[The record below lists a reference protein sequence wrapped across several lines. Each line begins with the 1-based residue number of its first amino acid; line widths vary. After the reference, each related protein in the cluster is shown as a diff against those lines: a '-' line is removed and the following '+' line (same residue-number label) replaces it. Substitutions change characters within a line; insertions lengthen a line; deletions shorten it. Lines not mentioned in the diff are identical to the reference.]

1 MNVIS
6 TIQVLKKLYL
16 ADLFLLLPILY
27 SFKVAVN
34 DKDFA
39 QMAVTVCLVFFAWG
53 FSILKSARHIAK
65 ISTVENSAV

>member
-6 TIQVLKKLYL
+6 TFQVLKKLYL

-53 FSILKSARHIAK
+53 FSILKSAKHIAQ